1 MGQNA
6 NGNSPI
12 YVHAALRMSAPASAT
27 TIKVSLG
34 LLIDRVTFRSYNLAH
49 TLRGHAAFKVSCVR
63 QLRFSFRS
71 SWANRILAHPWS
83 ERQPMELHYVAQQLE
98 KAGHTVYC
106 PLLSGHTG
114 GSETLGASR
123 WQDWYVS
130 VEKA

>member
-1 MGQNA
+1 
-6 NGNSPI
+6 
-12 YVHAALRMSAPASAT
+12 
-27 TIKVSLG
+27 
-34 LLIDRVTFRSYNLAH
+34 
-49 TLRGHAAFKVSCVR
+49 
-63 QLRFSFRS
+63 
-71 SWANRILAHPWS
+71 WANRILAHPWS

-130 VEKA
+130 VEKAHEKLRTVCETVIVGGVSAGAILSLILAARRPDQVSGLLL